1 MVSSAK
7 RGDMRLIAVTLNSAS
22 EKARLRDNRRL
33 LDYGFR
39 YYSTKKIL
47 SKYETVSSVDVWAGS
62 EDILNLGPS
71 EDIYLTLTKPEFNS
85 LELIASKNLGVKAP
99 INKDDVLDSLDF
111 VIDGKTLSS
120 IDLVAVKK
128 IDSKGFLSS
137 TFEAIGFYIY
147 SFFMQDEVN

>member
-1 MVSSAK
+1 MYEQTK
-7 RGDMRLIAVTLNSAS
+7 NIEIRN
-22 EKARLRDNRRL
+22 EK
-33 LDYGFR
+33 
-39 YYSTKKIL
+39 YYEATI
-47 SKYETVSSVDVWAGS
+47 D
-62 EDILNLGPS
+62 LNLIN
-71 EDIYLTLTKPEFNS
+71 EKLTLFGEFNS

-111 VIDGKTLSS
+111 VIDGKTLKS